1 MNIDPRAWNL
11 SPAEVRAFWISL
23 AANAV
28 LFLAVVIVLGRKG
41 EA

>member
-1 MNIDPRAWNL
+1 MDPRTWNL

-28 LFLAVVIVLGRKG
+28 LFLAVAILLGRK
-41 EA
+41 AA

>member
-1 MNIDPRAWNL
+1 MSLDPATWNL

-28 LFLAVVIVLGRKG
+28 LALVLVVVLGRK
-41 EA
+41 AA

>member
-1 MNIDPRAWNL
+1 MNLDPSSWNL

-28 LFLAVVIVLGRKG
+28 LFLVLVILLGRK
-41 EA
+41 AA